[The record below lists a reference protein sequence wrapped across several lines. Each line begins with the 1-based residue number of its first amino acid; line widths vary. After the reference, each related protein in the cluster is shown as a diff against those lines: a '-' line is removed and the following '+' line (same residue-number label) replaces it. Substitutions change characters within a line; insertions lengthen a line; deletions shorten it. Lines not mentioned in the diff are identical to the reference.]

1 MGVSCVIIV
10 TKTPEGVHKAG
21 ETVNGILQYAI
32 DEITDYKNISISLI
46 GKGEFNI
53 TKGTG
58 DNSRNYYGKEYY
70 IQRTINV
77 LNKRPHET
85 VTIPFGSYKFPFEF
99 HLPCDI
105 PSSYSSKSRFG
116 TDIRGSWEIKYCI
129 KALFEK
135 STLLS
140 INKTFE
146 KNLIVYGSVNPIA
159 PESPITFEIQKNITR
174 FNPLLLFTG
183 SGRPKVIHL
192 KATIANSYL
201 TPGETIKL
209 TYEVHN
215 DTDVDI
221 KRIIANLKGRTS
233 FTNSG
238 VTNALEKDIK
248 DCKSESRSISKNT
261 KTYIEVSLP
270 TKPELYSIQHSKIIN
285 VEYFARI
292 TVDLPLPHMNASF
305 EIPIAIGEKRGYGSL
320 DILEL
325 DDDNNEIDPPTYE
338 EAVSGDI
345 SRFRDSSD

>member
-10 TKTPEGVHKAG
+10 TDPPEGVHKAG
-21 ETVNGILQYAI
+21 EIVNGILQYAV
-32 DEITDYKNISISLI
+32 DETTEYKNISVSLI
-46 GKGEFNI
+46 GKAEFHI

-58 DNSRNYYGKEYY
+58 DDSRNYYGKEYY
-70 IQRTINV
+70 IQQTINV

-105 PSSYSSKSRFG
+105 PSSYSGKSQFG
-116 TDIRGSWEIKYCI
+116 TDIRGAWEIKYCI

-135 STLLS
+135 SSLLS

-146 KNLIVYGSVNPIA
+146 KNLIIYGSVNPIA
-159 PESPITFEIQKNITR
+159 PESPITYTIQKNITR
-174 FNPLLLFTG
+174 INPLSLFTG

-215 DTDVDI
+215 DTEVNI
-221 KRIIANLKGRTS
+221 KTIIATLKERKS

-238 VTNALEKDIK
+238 ITNTLEKDIK

-292 TVDLPLPHMNASF
+292 TVDLPLPHMNASI
-305 EIPIAIGEKRGYGSL
+305 EIPIAIGEKRGHGAL

-325 DDDNNEIDPPTYE
+325 SDDDNDIDPPTYKQ
-338 EAVSGDI
+338 AVSED
-345 SRFRDSSD
+345 SARFQDLTH